1 MKVDIFENSSLFRR
15 PPSIHHLNMVIF
27 FLKIWWLFCL
37 FPPKIPLYT
46 LQRIFALPLCKILGG
61 KKLVREANILKCKFG
76 CCAYWYD
83 PKYIASLEFFLIEKI
98 MFTWIINNK
107 ANFIIFMQDHKLFS
121 MHKFELKILQ
131 SRIYIRC
138 TLWTKCMS
146 SY

>member
-1 MKVDIFENSSLFRR
+1 VQNF
-15 PPSIHHLNMVIF
+15 
-27 FLKIWWLFCL
+27 
-37 FPPKIPLYT
+37 
-46 LQRIFALPLCKILGG
+46 GG
-61 KKLVREANILKCKFG
+61 KKLVREANIFKWKFG

-83 PKYIASLEFFLIEKI
+83 PKYSASLEFFWIEKI

-121 MHKFELKILQ
+121 MHKFELKISQ

-138 TLWTKCMS
+138 TVWTKCMS